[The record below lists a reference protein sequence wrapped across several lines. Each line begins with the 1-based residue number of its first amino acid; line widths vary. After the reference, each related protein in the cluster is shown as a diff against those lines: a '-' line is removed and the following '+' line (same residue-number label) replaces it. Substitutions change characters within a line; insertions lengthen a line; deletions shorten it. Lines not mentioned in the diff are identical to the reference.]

1 MFVRWKITSNKN
13 EKKAAMYKRI
23 GNLKRKNI
31 QNTKYVGNKN
41 ILVWHWQRVAA
52 KEQVMRPVSCR
63 CDVIENPF
71 ILYFKEKETLFSFP
85 FSFENFR
92 CEGWQKT
99 SWKKGKSLLFFCF
112 WSFLKEFESQM
123 TYGQVPDLEREN
135 CSESG
140 RMLRVW
146 PSKSSGQ
153 IPVVVVGI
161 ASVIIIECVTPGD
174 VTWLFKIADEGD
186 DFQPPAKW
194 PPSAWVWCVTDSDEL
209 ESHLTIIVSQVGRD
223 YFIGKPQKSIKKF
236 TH

>member
-1 MFVRWKITSNKN
+1 
-13 EKKAAMYKRI
+13 
-23 GNLKRKNI
+23 
-31 QNTKYVGNKN
+31 
-41 ILVWHWQRVAA
+41 
-52 KEQVMRPVSCR
+52 
-63 CDVIENPF
+63 
-71 ILYFKEKETLFSFP
+71 
-85 FSFENFR
+85 
-92 CEGWQKT
+92 
-99 SWKKGKSLLFFCF
+99 
-112 WSFLKEFESQM
+112 M

-153 IPVVVVGI
+153 IPVVVVVVVGI

-223 YFIGKPQKSIKKF
+223 YFIGKPQKSIKSSR
-236 TH
+236 TN